1 MMNNS
6 ELLDRLSKIKRNSF
20 KQIPNKDI
28 NEIVKSLS
36 PEDVRSLVPG
46 IHDDIDLI
54 IFKWCFSSNK
64 DLPDQLAAIK
74 PYLKF
79 MNSWYDVD
87 MCMAYISSPI
97 DFDFYLPI
105 CQKYISD
112 KNPFVRRLGYVILI
126 KADLSNEDILNR
138 IFSLIKEDGDHNVRM
153 AEGWLISFM
162 FIKSF
167 DFTYNFLLNDTIP
180 YSISRI
186 GLSKGLDSYQ
196 ISSIDKL
203 KIKKLRRVLFDKH
216 TKNVQ

>member
-1 MMNNS
+1 MNNS
-6 ELLDRLSKIKRNSF
+6 ELLTRLSKIKRNSF

-28 NEIVKSLS
+28 NEIVKSLT
-36 PEDVRSLVPG
+36 PEDVSSLVPG

-54 IFKWCFSSNK
+54 IFKWCFSSSK
-64 DLPDQLAAIK
+64 DLPSQLAAIK

-87 MCMAYISSPI
+87 MCMAYISAPI
-97 DFDFYLPI
+97 DIDFYLPI
-105 CQKYISD
+105 CQKFICD

-126 KADLSNEDILNR
+126 KADLSNEEILKTV
-138 IFSLIKEDGDHNVRM
+138 FSLIKEDGDHNVRM

-167 DFTYNFLLNDTIP
+167 SFTYKYLSGDTIP

-186 GLSKGLDSYQ
+186 GLSKGLDSFQ
-196 ISSIDKL
+196 ISDKDKL
-203 KIKKLRRVLFDKH
+203 KIKKLRRELFDKH
-216 TKNVQ
+216 TVKAE